1 MATESSL
8 VRVFRGRIDDAKERH
23 ELSLRLPVADAEYLA
38 NELAE
43 LEAKLAA
50 LDWTPITESNLPRSG
65 DHIARWREGFICASM
80 FLDRWNGKSFP
91 SINETM
97 TYTHR
102 RPINPPVQP

>member
-50 LDWTPITESNLPRSG
+50 LDWTPITESNLPKVG
-65 DHIARWREGFICASM
+65 DTARRTEEVTVFGDSWDFSDWMEHKFVD
-80 FLDRWNGKSFP
+80 F
-91 SINETM
+91 
-97 TYTHR
+97 